1 VPADGVLSIN
11 IYGNSVVFTIGGEI
25 MLEVVFSDSEK
36 GTMKVAK
43 NYNEK
48 NMIGGAIGY
57 IGKKPTKA
65 ELEKHFEGQA
75 VGGNSQDVVNI
86 GFSLDVGDIS
96 GAIDGNERQNIFRK
110 VWGRFDF
117 DNKEQEQFFQNQ
129 RKDMEQLISAAKDG
143 IPIRI
148 WKSNAP
154 YSTCGFYYVCYVLKN
169 IDCNVSVVSLP
180 EYNHVSESEIVA
192 YSHWGEVAVGKFYQ
206 FLPLEKQL
214 SQIEKRIVSDYWHD
228 LMEENAPLRAIIN
241 GKLISVPENFYDF
254 IITNN
259 LPDNDFIMA
268 RFIGKLLGEYSL
280 GISDSWYALRI
291 DKMIEENKLIVVEN
305 KDQSHPYGKVLRKT

>member
-1 VPADGVLSIN
+1 MTGK
-11 IYGNSVVFTIGGEI
+11 T

-36 GTMKVAK
+36 GSMRAAK
-43 NYNEK
+43 NYDEK
-48 NMIGGAIGY
+48 NMHGGAVSY

-65 ELEKHFEGQA
+65 ELKKYFEGQA
-75 VGGNSQDVVNI
+75 VGGSSKDVVNI

-96 GAIDGNERQNIFRK
+96 GEIDGNERQNVLREL
-110 VWGRFDF
+110 WGRFDF

-148 WKSNAP
+148 WRSNAP
-154 YSTCGFYYVCYVLKN
+154 YSTCGFYYVCYELRN
-169 IDCNVSVVSLP
+169 IDCNISVVSLP
-180 EYNHVSESEIVA
+180 EYRQVSDNETVH
-192 YSHWGEVAVGKFYQ
+192 YSQWGEISSGKFYQ
-206 FLPLEKQL
+206 FLPLEKEL
-214 SQIEKRIVSDYWHD
+214 SQIEKQIIIGRWHD
-228 LMEENAPLRAIIN
+228 LKEENAPLRAIIN
-241 GKLISVPENFYDF
+241 GKLISVPDDFYDF
-254 IITNN
+254 IIRSN

-268 RFIGKLLGEYSL
+268 RLIGKLLGEYPI

-305 KDQSHPYGKVLRKT
+305 KDETYPYGKILRKACH